1 MELQALVTQSVAA
14 AKHFQG
20 RGSARS
26 LPGTRGG
33 LSVDINLD
41 TSLGKVQDTIK
52 VYSAVTDKYSA
63 LFVLIK
69 MGEEATADYI
79 VNVYG
84 SFDPARMGGSVNL
97 FAAAGPGSGPASG
110 SGPAPGSGPALG
122 PGPSAQVNMQMT
134 QMSAFKGDAAGA
146 AFFANMQGPPPC
158 AAYNYCVVTMGGLGQ
173 DGTFVIKPS
182 GWKQGEAAAYSFN
195 LSELTPLSMLD
206 MGNAEMWC
214 KPPKAASASA
224 PTAAPTAAAA
234 AAAEDVAPKRPAK
247 AINPAVVGG
256 AVAAVLVILGLVM
269 ASRRK

>member
-1 MELQALVTQSVAA
+1 
-14 AKHFQG
+14 
-20 RGSARS
+20 
-26 LPGTRGG
+26 
-33 LSVDINLD
+33 
-41 TSLGKVQDTIK
+41 
-52 VYSAVTDKYSA
+52 
-63 LFVLIK
+63 
-69 MGEEATADYI
+69 
-79 VNVYG
+79 
-84 SFDPARMGGSVNL
+84 
-97 FAAAGPGSGPASG
+97 
-110 SGPAPGSGPALG
+110 
-122 PGPSAQVNMQMT
+122 MQMT

-182 GWKQGEAAAYSFN
+182 GWKLGDAAAYSFN

-214 KPPKAASASA
+214 KPPKAASAS
-224 PTAAPTAAAA
+224 APTAAAA